1 MNVQHVSAFNIN
13 TSLTK
18 KNVTPHYNV
27 CPSPFFLAVSFSS
40 HHVAANSAH
49 VTPEPASV
57 PDVEDDDADPNYAR
71 INHFRQQPSPRTFV
85 SRTPSPAAP
94 VVAAAMA
101 NHPQVSADELDG
113 LYAKVVKQR
122 PPPAQQQADK

>member
-1 MNVQHVSAFNIN
+1 MFR
-13 TSLTK
+13 
-18 KNVTPHYNV
+18 
-27 CPSPFFLAVSFSS
+27 FFHNALPLFPPYSFSS
-40 HHVAANSAH
+40 RHVAANSTH
-49 VTPEPASV
+49 VTPEPAAI

-71 INHFRQQPSPRTFV
+71 INHFRQLPSTQTFV

-94 VVAAAMA
+94 VVAPAPA
-101 NHPQVSADELDG
+101 NHPQVSAEELDG